1 MSTTSQPQAHTSA
14 PPQALLRV
22 RDLKVH
28 FPIYGGVLRKQVG
41 TVKAVDGV
49 SFDLQPGEVLGLVGE
64 SGSGKTTVGR
74 AISNILRAMS
84 PDVHLSGT
92 IDIQHEGRTAQLND
106 LKRAEML
113 PWRAKVQM
121 IFQDPFS
128 SLNPRMTVQQ
138 LIGRP
143 MELHLDLTREEL
155 KERVAQLLERVG
167 LQPEYAAR
175 YPHEFSGG
183 QRQRIGIARALSTNP
198 TLVIADEPVSAL
210 DVSVQAQ
217 VINLMQELRE
227 EFGLTYLFVAHD
239 LAIVYHIADRIAVM
253 YLGDIVEIGS
263 AEQIYNDPRH
273 PYTRALLSSVP
284 QPDPRHDTS
293 GRIRLEGDI
302 PSPLAKPTGC
312 GFRTRCPI
320 AKDSCAEAAPEWID
334 LGDARGVA
342 CPHTAELED

>member
-1 MSTTSQPQAHTSA
+1 MSATATAQP
-14 PPQALLRV
+14 LLSV

-74 AISNILRAMS
+74 AISNILRSMS
-84 PDVHLSGT
+84 PDVVLGGEAS
-92 IDIQHEGRTAQLND
+92 ISHEGQEAQLNG
-106 LKRAEML
+106 LNRKEML
-113 PWRAKVQM
+113 PWRAQVQM

-138 LIGRP
+138 LIERP
-143 MELHLDLTREEL
+143 MELHLGLSRQ
-155 KERVAQLLERVG
+155 ERKKRVEYLLDRVG
-167 LQPEYAAR
+167 LQAEYAAR

-183 QRQRIGIARALSTNP
+183 QRQRIGIARALSTKP
-198 TLVIADEPVSAL
+198 ALIIADEPVSAL

-217 VINLMQELRE
+217 VINLMEELRE
-227 EFGLTYLFVAHD
+227 EFGLTYIFVAHD
-239 LAIVYHIADRIAVM
+239 LAVVYHIADRIAVM
-253 YLGDIVEIGS
+253 YLGDVVELGP
-263 AEQIYNDPRH
+263 AEEVYNDPQH

-302 PSPLAKPTGC
+302 PSPLAKPSGC

-320 AKDSCAEAAPEWID
+320 AKDSCAEEAPEWVD
-334 LGDARGVA
+334 LGEGRGVG
-342 CPHTAELED
+342 CPHTSEL

>member
-1 MSTTSQPQAHTSA
+1 MSATATAKP
-14 PPQALLRV
+14 LLSV

-74 AISNILRAMS
+74 AISNILRSMS
-84 PDVHLSGT
+84 PDVVLGGEANISLDGQET
-92 IDIQHEGRTAQLND
+92 QLNGLD
-106 LKRAEML
+106 RKEML

-138 LIGRP
+138 LIERP
-143 MELHLDLTREEL
+143 MELHLGLSRQ
-155 KERVAQLLERVG
+155 ERKKRVEYLLDRVG

-183 QRQRIGIARALSTNP
+183 QRQRIGIARALSTKP
-198 TLVIADEPVSAL
+198 ALIIADEPVSAL

-217 VINLMQELRE
+217 VINLMEELRE
-227 EFGLTYLFVAHD
+227 EFGLTYIFVAHD
-239 LAIVYHIADRIAVM
+239 LAVVYHIADRIAVM
-253 YLGDIVEIGS
+253 YLGDVVELGP
-263 AEQIYNDPRH
+263 AEQVYNDPRH

-284 QPDPRHDTS
+284 MPDPRRDTS

-302 PSPLAKPTGC
+302 PSPLAKPSGC

-320 AKDSCAEAAPEWID
+320 AKDSCAEETPEWVD
-334 LGDARGVA
+334 LGEGRSVG
-342 CPHTAELED
+342 CPHTGEL

>member
-1 MSTTSQPQAHTSA
+1 MSATATDR
-14 PPQALLRV
+14 ALLRV

-74 AISNILRAMS
+74 AISNILLSMS
-84 PDVHLSGT
+84 PDVKLSGEAE
-92 IDIQHEGRTAQLND
+92 IHHDGETAQLNG
-106 LKRAEML
+106 LKRSEML

-138 LIGRP
+138 LVERP
-143 MELHLDLTREEL
+143 MELHMDLSRPERRKRVDYLLD
-155 KERVAQLLERVG
+155 RVG
-167 LQPEYAAR
+167 LQAEYAAR

-183 QRQRIGIARALSTNP
+183 QRQRIGIARALATNP
-198 TLVIADEPVSAL
+198 ALIIADEPVSAL

-217 VINLMQELRE
+217 VINLMEELRE
-227 EFGLTYLFVAHD
+227 EFGLTYIFVAHD

-253 YLGDIVEIGS
+253 YLGDIVELGP
-263 AEQIYNDPRH
+263 AEEVYNNPQH

-302 PSPLAKPTGC
+302 PSPLAKPAGC

-320 AKDSCAEAAPEWID
+320 AKESCAEAAPEWID
-334 LGDARGVA
+334 LDDTRGVA
-342 CPHTAELED
+342 CPHTAELGD

>member
-1 MSTTSQPQAHTSA
+1 MSATATG
-14 PPQALLRV
+14 QALLRV

-74 AISNILRAMS
+74 AISNILRSMS
-84 PDVHLSGT
+84 PDVELSGEV
-92 IDIQHEGRTAQLND
+92 DIRHGGQAAQLNG
-106 LKRAEML
+106 LKRSEML

-138 LIGRP
+138 LVERP
-143 MELHLDLTREEL
+143 MELHMDLSRPERRKRVDYLLD
-155 KERVAQLLERVG
+155 RVG
-167 LQPEYAAR
+167 LQAEYAAR

-183 QRQRIGIARALSTNP
+183 QRQRIGIARALATNP
-198 TLVIADEPVSAL
+198 ALIIADEPVSAL

-217 VINLMQELRE
+217 VINLMEELRE
-227 EFGLTYLFVAHD
+227 EFGLTYIFVAHD

-253 YLGDIVEIGS
+253 YLGDIVELGP
-263 AEQIYNDPRH
+263 AEEICNDPRH

-302 PSPLAKPTGC
+302 PSPLAKPSGC

-320 AKDSCAEAAPEWID
+320 AKESCAEAPPEWID

-342 CPHTAELED
+342 CPHTSEL

>member
-1 MSTTSQPQAHTSA
+1 MSAADSKP
-14 PPQALLRV
+14 LLSV

-49 SFDLQPGEVLGLVGE
+49 SFDLAPGEVLGLVGE

-84 PDVHLSGT
+84 PDVKLEGEAT
-92 IDIQHEGRTAQLND
+92 INHEGQTAQLND

-138 LIGRP
+138 LIERP
-143 MELHLDLTREEL
+143 MELHLDLSSSER
-155 KERVAQLLERVG
+155 KERVAYLLDRVG
-167 LQPEYAAR
+167 LQPEYAER

-198 TLVIADEPVSAL
+198 TLIIADEPVSAL

-217 VINLMQELRE
+217 VINLMAELRE

-263 AEQIYNDPRH
+263 ADQVYNDPKH

-302 PSPLAKPTGC
+302 PSPLAKPSGC

-320 AKDSCAEAAPEWID
+320 AKDSCAEEAPEWLE
-334 LGDARGVA
+334 LGEGRGVG
-342 CPHTAELED
+342 CPHTSEL

>member
-1 MSTTSQPQAHTSA
+1 MSATATG
-14 PPQALLRV
+14 QALLRV

-74 AISNILRAMS
+74 AISNILRSMS
-84 PDVHLSGT
+84 PDVELSGEV
-92 IDIQHEGRTAQLND
+92 DIRHGGQAAQLNG
-106 LKRAEML
+106 LKRSEML

-138 LIGRP
+138 LVERP
-143 MELHLDLTREEL
+143 MELHMDLSRPERRKRVDYLLD
-155 KERVAQLLERVG
+155 RVG
-167 LQPEYAAR
+167 LQAEYAAR

-183 QRQRIGIARALSTNP
+183 QRQRIGIARALATNP
-198 TLVIADEPVSAL
+198 ALIIADEPVSAL

-217 VINLMQELRE
+217 VINLMEELRE
-227 EFGLTYLFVAHD
+227 EFGLTYIFVAHD

-253 YLGDIVEIGS
+253 YLGDIVELGP
-263 AEQIYNDPRH
+263 AEEICNDPRH

-302 PSPLAKPTGC
+302 PSPLAKPSGC

-320 AKDSCAEAAPEWID
+320 AKESCAEASPEWID

-342 CPHTAELED
+342 CPHTSEL

>member
-1 MSTTSQPQAHTSA
+1 MSATATAQP
-14 PPQALLRV
+14 LLSV

-74 AISNILRAMS
+74 AISNILRSMS
-84 PDVHLSGT
+84 PDVVLGGEAS
-92 IDIQHEGRTAQLND
+92 ISHEGQEAQLNG
-106 LKRAEML
+106 LNRKEML

-138 LIGRP
+138 LIERP
-143 MELHLDLTREEL
+143 MELHLGLSRQ
-155 KERVAQLLERVG
+155 ERKKRVEYLLDRVG
-167 LQPEYAAR
+167 LQAEYAAR

-198 TLVIADEPVSAL
+198 ALVIADEPVSAL

-217 VINLMQELRE
+217 VINLMEELRE
-227 EFGLTYLFVAHD
+227 EFGLTYIFVAHD
-239 LAIVYHIADRIAVM
+239 LAVVYHIADRIAVM
-253 YLGDIVEIGS
+253 YLGDVVELGP
-263 AEQIYNDPRH
+263 AEEVYNDPRH

-284 QPDPRHDTS
+284 MPDPRRDTS

-302 PSPLAKPTGC
+302 PSPLAKPSGC

-320 AKDSCAEAAPEWID
+320 AKDSCAEEAPESVD
-334 LGDARGVA
+334 LGEGRGVG
-342 CPHTAELED
+342 CPHTSEL